1 MLKFLLI
8 SGSPRAGNT
17 EFILNQIFKGLKSE
31 NKELILLRNRNIKRC
46 LGCLSCDASNQC
58 SVQDDMQEIY
68 EKMKGTDVFVV
79 GSPNYFDN
87 VSGLLK
93 DFIDRTNPFYKTD
106 LLKGKKLIAIVVG
119 AGKIKNSELVSSQ
132 ALKYFA
138 DCHHLN
144 FVRSFCFQALK
155 NNDIENN
162 PDSLKLIAQIIEK
175 INFTID

>member
-1 MLKFLLI
+1 M
-8 SGSPRAGNT
+8 
-17 EFILNQIFKGLKSE
+17 
-31 NKELILLRNRNIKRC
+31 KE
-46 LGCLSCDASNQC
+46 
-58 SVQDDMQEIY
+58 
-68 EKMKGTDVFVV
+68 TDVFIV

-106 LLKGKKLIAIVVG
+106 LLKNKKLLAVVVG
-119 AGKIKNSELVSSQ
+119 AGEIENSKLVSSQ

-138 DCHHLN
+138 NCHQLD

-162 PDSLKLIAQIIEK
+162 PDSLKLIAQIIEE
-175 INFTID
+175 INSTID